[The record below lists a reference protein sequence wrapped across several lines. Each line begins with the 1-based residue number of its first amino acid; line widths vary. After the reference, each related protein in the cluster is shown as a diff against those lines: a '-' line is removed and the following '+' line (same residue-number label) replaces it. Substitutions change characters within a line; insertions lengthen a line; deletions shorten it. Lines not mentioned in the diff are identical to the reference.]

1 MSVNRGTHRIVL
13 LLLSFLL
20 LSVVAHSESQVEGGG
35 GTIGYNS
42 QEMLMVSIS
51 NDSEF
56 NAITS
61 ENRLLM
67 PIWAYKSAAGYLL
80 FISVMGLILNTIVVL
95 VLINDKQVYVIQFKW
110 FKLKIVFKRRIIFD
124 YIENDAIKLD
134 VTQFGLLRRN
144 KRRIRVYLNIL
155 FFIRITLLIRGRIIT
170 GLRFQ

>member
-20 LSVVAHSESQVEGGG
+20 LCVVAHSESQVEGGG

-95 VLINDKQVYVIQFKW
+95 VLINDKQVYVIQFK
-110 FKLKIVFKRRIIFD
+110 
-124 YIENDAIKLD
+124 
-134 VTQFGLLRRN
+134 
-144 KRRIRVYLNIL
+144 
-155 FFIRITLLIRGRIIT
+155 
-170 GLRFQ
+170 

>member
-20 LSVVAHSESQVEGGG
+20 LMCAVAHSESQAEGGG

-42 QEMLMVSIS
+42 QEMLMVIS

-61 ENRLLM
+61 ENHLLM

-95 VLINDKQVYVIQFKW
+95 VLINDKQVPCVIKFK
-110 FKLKIVFKRRIIFD
+110 
-124 YIENDAIKLD
+124 
-134 VTQFGLLRRN
+134 
-144 KRRIRVYLNIL
+144 
-155 FFIRITLLIRGRIIT
+155 
-170 GLRFQ
+170 